1 MQSQAG
7 RDAFYRIAPFA
18 LFTAFL
24 AAGHFIESP
33 WLPAIRG
40 LAVAALL
47 AAFWRDYSELKIG
60 DRPPFSLTE
69 SLLEKGGLSAIFISI
84 ISGLAVFGAWIALD
98 SGWAVAGDVGKGF
111 APLKADGSID
121 WMLAGLR
128 LFGLALVVP
137 VMEELFWRSFLLRWI
152 DRRDFLAMD
161 PRQASFTAFALSSA
175 LFALEHTQWLAG
187 LIAGL
192 AYTWLYKKTGNLRV
206 PIISH
211 AVTNGTLG
219 LWILATGNWRFW

>member
-18 LFTAFL
+18 LFIAFL

-33 WLPAIRG
+33 WLPVARG
-40 LAVAALL
+40 LAIAALL
-47 AAFWRDYSELKIG
+47 AAFWRHYSELQYG
-60 DRPPFSLTE
+60 GQTPLSAQPENGSLTPI
-69 SLLEKGGLSAIFISI
+69 LLAVV
-84 ISGLAVFGAWIALD
+84 SGFAVFGAWITLD
-98 SGWAVAGDVGKGF
+98 SGWAVVGDMGKGF

-121 WMLAGLR
+121 WLLAGLR

-137 VMEELFWRSFLLRWI
+137 VMEELFWRSFLMRWI

-161 PRQASFTAFALSSA
+161 PRQASLTAFALSSA

-187 LIAGL
+187 LIAGFV
-192 AYTWLYKKTGNLRV
+192 YTWLYKKTGNLRV